1 MNREAIYTAL
11 FAKVT
16 ASAAFVTASRRL
28 RHWSDVGPAEQPALF
43 MVQKSETAQRVKGLP
58 PKWTFSVELFI
69 YVHAPDDLSPP
80 ASSLNPLIDAI
91 EAALAPTVPADNQT
105 LGGLVDHAWI
115 AGKIE
120 TDEGAL
126 GGQGVAIIPL
136 NIIVPS

>member
-1 MNREAIYTAL
+1 MNREAIYSAL
-11 FAKVT
+11 FAKVS
-16 ASAAFVTASRRL
+16 ASSAFVTASRRL

-43 MVQKSETAQRVKGLP
+43 MVQKSETAQRTKGLP
-58 PKWTFSVELFI
+58 PKWTFSVELFV

-91 EAALAPTVPADNQT
+91 EAVLAPTVTADNQT

-115 AGKIE
+115 AGRIE